1 MQQISGHIL
10 RMTDEVQSCVAFV
23 KLSYNICDL
32 FVNVNKNDSYYTLF
46 PKERKVFEKINCMEL
61 GINYDEPDPAVER
74 EWNAQFLGCGAA
86 RDDAG
91 MVRSRWHGTA

>member
-46 PKERKVFEKINCMEL
+46 PKERKVFEKINCMKLKLHMRLLFHCSQTEVKTRFAL
-61 GINYDEPDPAVER
+61 
-74 EWNAQFLGCGAA
+74 
-86 RDDAG
+86 
-91 MVRSRWHGTA
+91 